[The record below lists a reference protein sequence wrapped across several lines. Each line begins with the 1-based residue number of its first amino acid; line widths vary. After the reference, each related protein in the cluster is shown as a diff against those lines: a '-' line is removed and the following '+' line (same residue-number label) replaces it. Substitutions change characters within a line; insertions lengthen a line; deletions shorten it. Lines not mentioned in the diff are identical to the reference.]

1 MPKSEVDIKPRSRD
15 VTDGLEKAAARGML
29 RAVGMGDDDFAKPQI
44 GVASSWNEI
53 TPCNLSLDRL
63 AKAAKDGVF
72 AAGGYPMEFGTI
84 SVSDGISMGHE
95 GMHFSLV
102 SREVIADSVET
113 VMQAERLDGSVLLAG
128 CDKSLPGMLM
138 AAARLDLASV
148 FLYAGSILPG
158 RAKLSDG
165 SERDVTIIDAF
176 EAVGACSRGLM
187 PREDVDA
194 IERAICPGEGAC
206 GGMFT
211 ANTMASAAEALGMSL
226 PGSAAPPATDRRRD
240 GYARRS
246 GMAVVELLRHGI
258 TARDIMTKEA
268 FENAIAVVMAFGGS
282 TNAVLHLL
290 AIAYEANV
298 KLTLADFTRVGA
310 KVPHLADVKPFGKH
324 VMFDVDRIG
333 GVPVIMKSLLDA
345 GLLHGDCLTV
355 TGETVAENLRHIAP
369 PDPDGK
375 VLRAL
380 DNPIHPTGGIT
391 ILHGSLAPEGAVVKS
406 AGFDSDVFEGTARVF
421 ERERAALDALE
432 DGTIQAGDVVVIRYE
447 GPKGGPGM
455 REMLAITGAI
465 KGAGLG
471 KDVLLITDGRFSGG
485 TTGLCVGHIAPEAVD
500 AGPIAFL
507 RDGDKIR
514 LDVPNATLDVLVD
527 PAEFASRQDGFHAAT
542 AALHHR
548 CAGQVRQAGRLG
560 SARRRLHLTLL
571 ARACAKCHAPR
582 RVVPRKRGCPQAA
595 RTFAPRLT
603 RCRTARRAP
612 AGTPRDDSSPAR
624 SALKDCARNPLWHR
638 GSATPRAGRP
648 GWPPRAHRAPRCTAR
663 PARTGNAFRSHPPS
677 AGCGGRASRRPR
689 GHRESPPA
697 RRSAR
702 LRRRRRAARPSTAG
716 RTGSPHAAPRTR
728 CTP

>member
-1 MPKSEVDIKPRSRD
+1 MPQTTDEAASVSTVADIKPRSRD

-29 RAVGMGDDDFAKPQI
+29 RAVGMDDEDFAKPQI

-63 AKAAKDGVF
+63 ANAVKEGVF
-72 AAGGYPMEFGTI
+72 SAGGYPLEFGTI

-102 SREVIADSVET
+102 SREVIADSVEV
-113 VMQAERLDGSVLLAG
+113 VMQAERLDGSVLMAG

-138 AAARLDLASV
+138 AAARLDLAAV

-187 PREDVDA
+187 SRADVDA

-206 GGMFT
+206 GGMYT

-240 GYARRS
+240 GFARRS
-246 GMAVVELLRHGI
+246 GQAVVELLRRGI
-258 TARDIMTKEA
+258 TARDILTKEA

-290 AIAYEANV
+290 AIAHEANV
-298 KLTLADFTRVGA
+298 ALSLQDFSRIGSG
-310 KVPHLADVKPFGKH
+310 VPHLADVKPFGRH
-324 VMFDVDRIG
+324 VMSDVDHIG
-333 GVPVIMKSLLDA
+333 GVPVVMKALLDA

-355 TGETVAENLRHIAP
+355 TGHTMAENLAAITP

-380 DNPIHPTGGIT
+380 ANPIHPSGGIT
-391 ILHGSLAPEGAVVKS
+391 ILHGSLAPEGAVVKT

-421 ERERAALDALE
+421 DGERAALDALE
-432 DGTIQAGDVVVIRYE
+432 DGTITVGDAVVIRYE

-471 KDVLLITDGRFSGG
+471 KDVLLLTDGRFSGG

-500 AGPIAFL
+500 GGPIALL
-507 RDGDKIR
+507 RNGDRIR
-514 LDVPNATLDVLVD
+514 LDVAGRVLDVLAD
-527 PAEFASRQDGFHAAT
+527 PAEFASRQQDF
-542 AALHHR
+542 
-548 CAGQVRQAGRLG
+548 
-560 SARRRLHLTLL
+560 
-571 ARACAKCHAPR
+571 
-582 RVVPRKRGCPQAA
+582 
-595 RTFAPRLT
+595 
-603 RCRTARRAP
+603 
-612 AGTPRDDSSPAR
+612 SP
-624 SALKDCARNPLWHR
+624 P
-638 GSATPRAGRP
+638 
-648 GWPPRAHRAPRCTAR
+648 PPRYT
-663 PARTGNAFRSHPPS
+663 TGVLSKYVKLVSS
-677 AGCGGRASRRPR
+677 AAVGAVCG
-689 GHRESPPA
+689 
-697 RRSAR
+697 
-702 LRRRRRAARPSTAG
+702 
-716 RTGSPHAAPRTR
+716 
-728 CTP
+728 

>member
-1 MPKSEVDIKPRSRD
+1 MSQTTHESTGVDIKPRSRD

-29 RAVGMGDDDFAKPQI
+29 RAVGMGDEDFAKAQI

-53 TPCNLSLDRL
+53 TPCNLPLDRL
-63 AKAAKDGVF
+63 AKSVKEGVF
-72 AAGGYPMEFGTI
+72 AAGGYPLEFGTI
-84 SVSDGISMGHE
+84 SVSDGISMGHA

-138 AAARLDLASV
+138 AAARLDLAAV

-165 SERDVTIIDAF
+165 TEREVTIIDAF
-176 EAVGACSRGLM
+176 EAVGACARGLM

-206 GGMFT
+206 GGMYT

-240 GYARRS
+240 GFARRS
-246 GMAVVELLRHGI
+246 GEAVVGLLRRGI
-258 TARDIMTKEA
+258 TARDILTKEA

-290 AIAYEANV
+290 AIAHEAGV
-298 KLTLADFTRVGA
+298 TLSLDDFSRIGS
-310 KVPHLADVKPFGKH
+310 KVPHLADVKPFGRH
-324 VMFDVDRIG
+324 VMIDVDRIG
-333 GVPVIMKSLLDA
+333 GVPVIMKALLDA

-355 TGETVAENLRHIAP
+355 TGKTMAENLADINP

-380 DNPIHPTGGIT
+380 QNPIHPTGGIT
-391 ILHGSLAPEGAVVKS
+391 ILRGSLAPEGAVVKS
-406 AGFDSDVFEGTARVF
+406 AGFESDVFEGTARVF
-421 ERERAALDALE
+421 DGERAALDALE
-432 DGTIQAGDVVVIRYE
+432 DGTITKGDAVVIRYE

-471 KDVLLITDGRFSGG
+471 KDVLLLTDGRFSGG

-507 RDGDKIR
+507 RDGDRIR
-514 LDVPNATLDVLVD
+514 LDVAQQTLDVLVD
-527 PAEFASRQDGFHAAT
+527 ADEFEARKPGFT
-542 AALHHR
+542 PP
-548 CAGQVRQAGRLG
+548 
-560 SARRRLHLTLL
+560 
-571 ARACAKCHAPR
+571 APR
-582 RVVPRKRGCPQAA
+582 Y
-595 RTFAPRLT
+595 
-603 RCRTARRAP
+603 
-612 AGTPRDDSSPAR
+612 
-624 SALKDCARNPLWHR
+624 
-638 GSATPRAGRP
+638 
-648 GWPPRAHRAPRCTAR
+648 
-663 PARTGNAFRSHPPS
+663 RTGVLAKYVKLVNS
-677 AGCGGRASRRPR
+677 AAVGAVCG
-689 GHRESPPA
+689 
-697 RRSAR
+697 
-702 LRRRRRAARPSTAG
+702 
-716 RTGSPHAAPRTR
+716 
-728 CTP
+728 